1 MKSGHNYVYGCLINL
16 SSIHFILNKELYLGE
31 VILKGKFLKY
41 NELEKHDSTPKAK
54 GLIISFRSMGYTI
67 ETALADLIDNCIA
80 ASATKIQIYFDWTTQ
95 KIYIFDNGKGMGKE
109 ELIEAMDLASGDPVL
124 LRQSSDLGRFGMG
137 MKTAS
142 FSMGRNLLVVSKKDN
157 LISNAFWDIDYV
169 IQEGKWQTLSWDE
182 KTIDVLIKSLPTS
195 FEMCFEGSGTL
206 IVISNLDKLIDND
219 NLEKSKKIF
228 YETIENVKKHI
239 SLHFHRF
246 IEEDNLE
253 IYLNDNCIDPWNPF
267 QVSNVATQELPVEEY
282 NLHGKQVRIE
292 PYILPHETKFIS
304 ENDFENAGGSDW
316 NRYQG
321 FYVYRNRRLIEYGT
335 WFRKLKKEPAYR
347 LARIKLDITSESD
360 LDWNIDILKS
370 KVKLPSYLRD
380 IVVRIASETSRL
392 SVKIY
397 NSRGTY
403 TKKKKDNNND
413 LVYVWE
419 QKKNSNGNYSFYLN
433 KKHPL
438 FKKLLENNSDENN
451 AILKVYL
458 KLVENYVPSMMPGI
472 APQFSEDKKDNISN
486 DLKSIDI
493 MEIKEYTAN
502 FRQVGIGDEE
512 IIKLLKEMKQYVY
525 LRNEIP
531 DIVKGFENE

>member
-1 MKSGHNYVYGCLINL
+1 MENNFLEYGN
-16 SSIHFILNKELYLGE
+16 
-31 VILKGKFLKY
+31 
-41 NELEKHDSTPKAK
+41 LEKHDSTPKAK

-67 ETALADLIDNCIA
+67 ETAIADLIDNCIA
-80 ASATKIQIYFDWTTQ
+80 ASATKINIYFDWSTK
-95 KIYIFDNGKGMGKE
+95 KIYIFDNGKGMSKE
-109 ELIEAMDLASGDPVL
+109 ELFEAMDLASGDPVL
-124 LRQSSDLGRFGMG
+124 LRQGSDLGRFGMG

-157 LISNAFWDIDYV
+157 LVSNAFWDIDYV

-195 FEMCFEGSGTL
+195 FEKCFENSGTL
-206 IVISNLDKLIDND
+206 VVISNLDKFIDND
-219 NLEKSKKIF
+219 NIEKSKKIF

-239 SLHFHRF
+239 ALHFHRF

-253 IYLNDNCIDPWNPF
+253 IYLNDNHIDSWNPF
-267 QVSNVATQELPVEEY
+267 QASNVATQELPVEEY

-292 PYILPHETKFIS
+292 PYILPHETKFSS
-304 ENDFENAGGSDW
+304 ENDFESAGGSDW

-360 LDWNIDILKS
+360 DDWSIDILKS

-380 IVVRIASETSRL
+380 IVIRIASETSRL

-403 TKKKKDNNND
+403 TKKKKENNSD
-413 LVYVWE
+413 LMYVWE

-438 FKKLLENNSDENN
+438 LKNIIENTCDENN
-451 AILKVYL
+451 AILRAYL
-458 KLVENYVPSMMPGI
+458 KLIENYVPSTMPGVI
-472 APQFSEDKKDNISN
+472 PDMYEDRKENISN

-493 MEIKEYTAN
+493 MEIKQHISN
-502 FRQVGIGDEE
+502 FRQAGISEDE
-512 IIKLLKEMKQYVY
+512 IIELLKGMKQYSY
-525 LRNEIP
+525 LCKEIP
-531 DIVKGFENE
+531 NIVKELENE